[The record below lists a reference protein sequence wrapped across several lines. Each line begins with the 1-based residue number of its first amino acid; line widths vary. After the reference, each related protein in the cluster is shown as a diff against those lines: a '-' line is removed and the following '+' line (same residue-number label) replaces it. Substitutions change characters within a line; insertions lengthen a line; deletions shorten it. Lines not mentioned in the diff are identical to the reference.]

1 MLKLFRNIRRSLIQS
16 SSEKPASPVGR
27 YFLYAIGE
35 IALVVIGI
43 LIALQINNWNEIRKN
58 IKLEEKIAEALH
70 EELNN
75 NISYVQR
82 HLDQWEKR
90 ENSTIALSDMRHDPP
105 ETMTNEIFDS
115 LLTEVLT
122 FNPLDLKRDKFDRI
136 LSDGSFEFKKSENL
150 INILMRLKES
160 YSVLETCYDDTQETW
175 KVKLH
180 PYLIENYSFRV
191 MFYKDKN
198 IAQNWDVQYE
208 RLLFDTKFD
217 NIILSLRAEISVCN
231 QWFQSCIQFMK
242 SILMRL
248 EKIYPNIEKSAE

>member
-1 MLKLFRNIRRSLIQS
+1 MIKFFRRIRRSLIQS
-16 SSEKPASPVGR
+16 PSGKPTSPIGR

-43 LIALQINNWNEIRKN
+43 LIALQINNWNEERKN
-58 IKLEEKIAEALH
+58 INLEEKIAEALH
-70 EELNN
+70 GEMND

-90 ENSTIALSDMRHDPP
+90 ESSTIELSDMIHDLP
-105 ETMTNEIFDS
+105 ESVTNEIFDS

-136 LSDGSFEFKKSENL
+136 LSDESFEFKKSENL
-150 INILMRLKES
+150 INILLGLKES
-160 YSVLETCYDDTQETW
+160 YSVLEVCYDDTQETW
-175 KVKLH
+175 KDKLH

-191 MFYKDKN
+191 MFFQDNNNKQKRDVEYKK
-198 IAQNWDVQYE
+198 
-208 RLLFDTKFD
+208 LLFDTKFD

-242 SILMRL
+242 SIMMRL
-248 EKIYPNIEKSAE
+248 EEVYPHIAKSTE